1 MTIYD
6 YDPDKKPKTSKEERD
21 RMMKKFLEKGGKVQK
36 LRPGYPLD
44 VGSLDKSKKPR
55 FYKYEVESGK
65 DKGTAP
71 MPDLTSI
78 RKQEAYGGNTVT
90 YSDKVPTNSKGTGKA
105 DTSGQ

>member
-1 MTIYD
+1 
-6 YDPDKKPKTSKEERD
+6 
-21 RMMKKFLEKGGKVQK
+21 MKKESIEEFLKRGGKVEK
-36 LRPGYPLD
+36 CRPGFPLD

-55 FYKYEVESGK
+55 YNKYEVESGK

-78 RKQEAYGGNTVT
+78 RKQEAYDGNTVT